1 MQQLAATERLEQEH
15 SAAIEELEQEHS
27 VEMSDFD
34 KRLRHTEGDAELQ
47 RTQFIQEHSQLQHAQ
62 SQHAQISDQADSLKA
77 KIKEWEPIVADVDSL
92 RNQLVEM
99 EQSVASSRMELA
111 TRTIMLQSECKTL
124 VLQATEEC
132 ELKCQVNDTE
142 VTACTMIVEEQLNVF
157 ENSISELWEDM
168 QLAEASMQEAAELL
182 KKQVS

>member
-1 MQQLAATERLEQEH
+1 
-15 SAAIEELEQEHS
+15 
-27 VEMSDFD
+27 MSDFD

-47 RTQFIQEHSQLQHAQ
+47 RNRFIIEHSQLQHAQ